1 MVAPGHLRHL
11 AMARRGRTA
20 KRGASVAA
28 SCTARQNACAPAST
42 GSGTRWTAAASKDAS
57 RKCMPNKS
65 AAAAADIA
73 ALAVVPIEADWRAAL
88 APDISHDKIPQPV

>member
-1 MVAPGHLRHL
+1 MVAAAPLLRL
-11 AMARRGRTA
+11 PMARRGLTA
-20 KRGASVAA
+20 KSGVSVAA

-65 AAAAADIA
+65 APAAADIG

-88 APDISHDKIPQPV
+88 APDISHDKIPQTV